1 MRSAGAGDSVARP
14 EAVLVDV
21 YETLV
26 ACDFA
31 VLRREL
37 PAIAG
42 AEPQAWS
49 DAFARVGPDL
59 SRGLVTMTQAYGQ
72 ILADCGVTP
81 APALIRELIRKDR
94 ELITAS
100 ARRYSR
106 KDRELITASA
116 RRYSDAI
123 GFLQAARSRGIVI
136 ALVSNCIEN
145 TRPMLSAL
153 GVSQLADAVVL
164 SCETGCA
171 KPDARIYRHALAQ
184 LGVTASGAVFIDDQ
198 PANCAAA
205 AAMGMTALQIARS
218 TAQPLR
224 PAPGTRVIGSLLEA
238 L

>member
-1 MRSAGAGDSVARP
+1 MHLAGSDDPAARP
-14 EAVLVDV
+14 EAYLVDV

-26 ACDFA
+26 TCDFA

-42 AEPQAWS
+42 AEPQAWR
-49 DAFARVGPDL
+49 DAFARLGPDL
-59 SRGLVTMTQAYGQ
+59 SRGQITMAQAYGQ

-81 APALIRELIRKDR
+81 APALISELIRKDR

-100 ARRYSR
+100 SR
-106 KDRELITASA
+106 L
-116 RRYSDAI
+116 YGDAI
-123 GFLQAARSRGIVI
+123 AFLQAARSRGAAI

-153 GVSQLADAVVL
+153 GISQLADAVVL

-171 KPDARIYRHALAQ
+171 KPDARIYRYALGQ
-184 LGVTASGAVFIDDQ
+184 LGVPASGAVFIDDQ

-218 TAQPLR
+218 TAPPLP

>member
-1 MRSAGAGDSVARP
+1 MRSAGADDSVARP

-26 ACDFA
+26 TCDFA

-37 PAIAG
+37 PAITG

-59 SRGLVTMTQAYGQ
+59 SCGRITMAQAFEQ
-72 ILADCGVTP
+72 ILAACGVRP
-81 APALIRELIRKDR
+81 EPDLIWELIRTDR

-100 ARRYSR
+100 SR
-106 KDRELITASA
+106 L
-116 RRYSDAI
+116 YSDAI
-123 GFLQAARSRGIVI
+123 GFLQAAQSRGIAV

-153 GVSQLADAVVL
+153 GISALADAVVL

-171 KPDARIYRHALAQ
+171 KPEDRIYQYALDQ
-184 LGVTASGAVFIDDQ
+184 LGVTASGVVFIDDQ

-218 TAQPLR
+218 PAPPLP